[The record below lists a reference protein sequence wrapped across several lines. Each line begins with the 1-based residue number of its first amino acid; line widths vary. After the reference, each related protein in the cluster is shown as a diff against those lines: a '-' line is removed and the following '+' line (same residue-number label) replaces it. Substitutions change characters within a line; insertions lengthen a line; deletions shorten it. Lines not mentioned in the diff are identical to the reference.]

1 MGGVLSRVSDSLSTF
16 RTRVFLQLC
25 AIIAMSFVLKP
36 ASASV
41 ASRHSTTQAFNR
53 QAQRKC
59 DSKPDWRVMGL
70 VGALAMSN
78 VQVQPVHAFGAEIPL
93 SDVTYEIVECKPG
106 TFLPSK
112 GKCVCAEFTATASNK
127 AKRPVD
133 AADVFGF
140 INDKNGNSAA
150 AVNITGTSRTV
161 LAPIPN
167 PIASGTSKV
176 KFDVVLT
183 KESVDLGP
191 LSLKGFKATVSNKD
205 VEQRFKGF
213 DECELDPAACE
224 LGLEDS
230 L

>member
-1 MGGVLSRVSDSLSTF
+1 
-16 RTRVFLQLC
+16 
-25 AIIAMSFVLKP
+25 MSFTLKT

-41 ASRHSTTQAFNR
+41 ASRSRATQAFNR
-53 QAQRKC
+53 HAPRARTHVTSTRTVCEAREQEKLHL
-59 DSKPDWRVMGL
+59 KPDWRVMGL

-78 VQVQPVHAFGAEIPL
+78 VQVEPVQAFGAEIPL

-112 GKCVCAEFTATASNK
+112 GKFLCAEFTATATNK
-127 AKRPVD
+127 TKRPVE

-161 LAPIPN
+161 LAPIAS
-167 PIASGTSKV
+167 PIASGTSQV
-176 KFDVVLT
+176 KFDVVVS
-183 KESVDLGP
+183 KEGVDLGP
-191 LSLKGFKATVSNKD
+191 LTLKGFKATVSNKD

-213 DECELDPAACE
+213 DECELDPAECE
-224 LGLEDS
+224 LGL
-230 L
+230 